1 MGVLFQVFIAEVA
14 TFVCVSDIPNLDF
27 DLAGFFH
34 NYMHNFSN
42 NFLYNFLHN
51 FLHNKC

>member
-27 DLAGFFH
+27 DLARI
-34 NYMHNFSN
+34 YT
-42 NFLYNFLHN
+42 NFLGIYIHILEFSSP
-51 FLHNKC
+51 KKY